1 MVAVV
6 VYTAAGDRGE
16 CITDGGKQEVG
27 VELVV
32 EDAGVRAVGEAVHG
46 QDPGV
51 MVLLVLL
58 LLLLLLP
65 AATNKETYKFFLNIA
80 KKELLT

>member
-6 VYTAAGDRGE
+6 IYSAAGGVGDGGE

-32 EDAGVRAVGEAVHG
+32 EDAGVRAVGEAVHR
-46 QDPGV
+46 QDAGV

-58 LLLLLLP
+58 LLLMLLP
-65 AATNKETYKFFLNIA
+65 AATMNRG
-80 KKELLT
+80 